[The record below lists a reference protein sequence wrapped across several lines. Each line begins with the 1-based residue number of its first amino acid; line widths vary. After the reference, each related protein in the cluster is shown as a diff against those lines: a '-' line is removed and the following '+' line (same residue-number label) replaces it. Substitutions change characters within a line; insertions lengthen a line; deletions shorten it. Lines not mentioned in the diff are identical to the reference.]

1 MAGHRMKN
9 LLSRRYLKYGFCDYD
24 IETYKVMNCVYF
36 VTDGEFVKIGIAK
49 LFAKRL
55 GGLQTGSP
63 REIKPLCVCMFDDYI
78 WAQKYE
84 KLLHDYFTDKH
95 VRGEWFKID
104 EKDIKA
110 AKESL
115 NLTMYRCI

>member
-1 MAGHRMKN
+1 MANKRVRN
-9 LLSRRYLKYGFCDYD
+9 LISRKYIKYGFCDYD

-55 GGLQTGSP
+55 SGLQTGSA
-63 REIKPLCVCMFDDYI
+63 RELKPLCVCMFDNFI

-84 KLLHDYFTDKH
+84 KLSHDYFSDKH
-95 VRGEWFKID
+95 IRGEWFKINED
-104 EKDIKA
+104 DIKC
-110 AKESL
+110 AKE
-115 NLTMYRCI
+115 NFGLTMHRCI

>member
-1 MAGHRMKN
+1 MANRMTS
-9 LLSRRYLKYGFCDYD
+9 LIARRYQKYGFCDYD

-55 GGLQTGSP
+55 CGLQTGSP
-63 REIKPLCVCMFDDYI
+63 REIKPLCVCIFDDYI

-104 EKDIKA
+104 ENDIKT
-110 AKESL
+110 AKEAL
-115 NLTMYRCI
+115 NLTMYRCV